1 LVENIQE
8 DEKEEKENLT
18 KHEKNVEENL
28 EDDEKKDNINYL
40 SISRILKVKY
50 NVFISI

>member
-1 LVENIQE
+1 VENIQE
-8 DEKEEKENLT
+8 DEKEEK
-18 KHEKNVEENL
+18 ENL